1 MGRILLIWRLV
12 LRSIRQRPVEAA
24 LSVVAIAGA
33 TTTLALGLALYG
45 VTSHPYDT
53 TRAETAGPD
62 IVAQA
67 GAATA
72 PLPQPHRRGR
82 FPSANS
88 KQGLAVLESLTHAAG
103 VVAHS
108 GPFPVT
114 FPLMHFNGLTVLA
127 IAEGRQTGRSTVDQP
142 DVTSGTWVRSGG
154 VVVERSF
161 AEELRLTV
169 GDHVTLN
176 GRSFRVVGLAVT
188 AALPPY
194 PLAAGY
200 IAVDPGVNDVA
211 SQATGL
217 VWVTGPAARRLA
229 TPAVPVTYVLDL
241 KLAHPADAKAFENA
255 RLNDQQLDLIS
266 WLDIR
271 QAESQLFLPL
281 QQALLIGS
289 WLLGLLAIA
298 SLAVIVGGRM
308 AEQTRRVG
316 LLKAVGGT
324 PRLVALV
331 LFVEYVA
338 MALAAA
344 GVGLAAA
351 WLLAPLI
358 TTPGA
363 GLVGTAGAPSLTP
376 STIGWVLALALAVA
390 IAASLIPSIRA
401 ARTSTTAAL
410 ADAAHQPKRRPLLI
424 ALAARMPVPLL
435 LGLRLAARRPR
446 RMVLTTLS
454 VAVTLTTVVALLTV
468 HAHQVT
474 EVHQSFGPYS
484 NLPNPRFQRD
494 DEVLLVLTIVLL
506 VLAAINA
513 LVITWTTAVDSRR
526 QLAVARALGA
536 SPLQVSAGL
545 STALLLPALPG
556 AIAGI
561 PFGLLLVKAVSHGSI
576 TTVPPTAWL
585 VGGVIGSLAVMA
597 ALSAIPARV
606 WARRPTA
613 EILQSERA

>member
-1 MGRILLIWRLV
+1 MGRLLLVWRLV
-12 LRSIRQRPVEAA
+12 LRSIRQRPVEAL

-45 VTSHPYDT
+45 VSSHPYDT
-53 TRAETAGPD
+53 TRTETAGPD

-88 KQGLAVLESLTHAAG
+88 KKGLGALDSLTHAAG

-200 IAVDPGVNDVA
+200 IAVDPGVNEVA

-217 VWVTGPAARRLA
+217 VWVTEPAARSLA
-229 TPAVPVTYVLDL
+229 TPTVPVTYVLDL
-241 KLAHPADAKAFENA
+241 KLAHPAAAEAFENA
-255 RLNDQQLDLIS
+255 HTNDQQLDLMS
-266 WLDIR
+266 WLDIS
-271 QAESQLFLPL
+271 QAEGQLLLPL
-281 QQALLIGS
+281 QRALLIGS
-289 WLLGLLAIA
+289 WLLGLLAVA
-298 SLAVIVGGRM
+298 SLAVVVGGRI

-324 PRLVALV
+324 PRLVAMV
-331 LFVEYVA
+331 LFVEYI
-338 MALAAA
+338 ALAVVAA
-344 GVGLAAA
+344 GAGLLAA
-351 WLLAPLI
+351 WLLAPFL
-358 TTPGA
+358 TRPGA

-376 STIGWVLALALAVA
+376 ATLGWVLVLALGVA
-390 IAASLIPSIRA
+390 MAAALVPSLRA

-424 ALAARMPVPLL
+424 GLAAQLPVPLL

-454 VAVTLTTVVALLTV
+454 VAVTVTTIVALLSV
-468 HAHQVT
+468 HAHQAVDA
-474 EVHQSFGPYS
+474 QPSFGIYS
-484 NLPNPRFQRD
+484 SLPNPRFQRD
-494 DEVLLVLTIVLL
+494 DQVLLVLTIVLA
-506 VLAAINA
+506 VLASVNA
-513 LVITWTTAVDSRR
+513 VVITWATSVDSRR
-526 QLAVARALGA
+526 QLAAARALGA
-536 SPLQVSAGL
+536 SPFQVSAGL

-556 AIAGI
+556 ALAGI
-561 PFGLLLVKAVSHGSI
+561 PLGLLLVKAVSHGST
-576 TTVPPTAWL
+576 TTVPPALWLLAAL
-585 VGGVIGSLAVMA
+585 VGSLLVMGT
-597 ALSAIPARV
+597 LSAIPARIG
-606 WARRPTA
+606 ANRPAA
-613 EILQSERA
+613 EMLRSEFA